1 MLPFHLVIC
10 DDEEAI
16 VHSLQRQFRRLYPEC
31 RISGFTSA
39 EILQHQLMNLQP
51 DALIAD
57 LKLQDGDGRE
67 LLQQMA
73 TLHPHSIRVLMSGIS
88 EQAPLLDAL
97 QYCHRILIKPFNQSD
112 LESIYDCLQ
121 HLSSLQL
128 EHSERRLLG
137 QLTGLPNRPEIMLS
151 ITRALAEE
159 TPDLQ
164 TIADKILEDPALL
177 TRILTWANSPIFGF
191 QSSTED
197 LKTALM
203 RLGLDTLNHL
213 IMMLS
218 VRQQLMAYNHPVAN
232 QLIEEA
238 QALAHH
244 SSQMCSEMAL
254 SPRQRN
260 QVIIAALLH
269 NLGKQIRLLE
279 YLHTD
284 QTAPLNPEFL
294 SQRHVHLGAGLLLLW
309 DMDQEIAEA
318 ILRQYQD
325 PQETKTFHPA
335 YLLQRVHQKISH
347 QEVCL

>member
-57 LKLQDGDGRE
+57 LKLQDGDGRK

-88 EQAPLLDAL
+88 EQ
-97 QYCHRILIKPFNQSD
+97 
-112 LESIYDCLQ
+112 
-121 HLSSLQL
+121 
-128 EHSERRLLG
+128 
-137 QLTGLPNRPEIMLS
+137 
-151 ITRALAEE
+151 
-159 TPDLQ
+159 
-164 TIADKILEDPALL
+164 ALL

-347 QEVCL
+347 QEACL